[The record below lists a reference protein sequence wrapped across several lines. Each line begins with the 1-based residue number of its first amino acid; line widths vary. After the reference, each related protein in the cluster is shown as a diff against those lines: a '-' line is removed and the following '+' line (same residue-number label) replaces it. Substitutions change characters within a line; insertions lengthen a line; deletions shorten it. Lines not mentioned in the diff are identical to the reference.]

1 MKRLIYLFL
10 TLFIASCGGGG
21 GDEGGSG
28 GGGGG
33 GGPTP
38 QPPGK
43 ATLTAPANNK
53 VCETGTSISDTQSN
67 VDFSWEASS
76 NTSTYDLQVTNLN
89 TSAVVNKIGLTSTNT
104 IVELDK
110 GQPYIW
116 KVISKNTST
125 TQTGT
130 STSWKFYLAGQGIKN
145 YAPFPAELQTPA
157 SGSTVSRS
165 DGKVTFTWEG
175 SDPDQ
180 GDELRYTL
188 YVDKTDGKQSPPS
201 DLTNISA
208 KTADVALDAGTLY
221 YWRIKTSDGTNS
233 SFSISYSFRTE

>member
-1 MKRLIYLFL
+1 MKKLIFLFL
-10 TLFIASCGGGG
+10 VIIIASCSGSDGG
-21 GDEGGSG
+21 GDG
-28 GGGGG
+28 GGVD
-33 GGPTP
+33 PPPP
-38 QPPGK
+38 QPPGSV
-43 ATLTAPANNK
+43 TLTAPANGK
-53 VCETGTSISDTQSN
+53 VCETGTSISDSKSN

-76 NTSTYDLQVTNLN
+76 NTSTYDLQITNLN
-89 TSAVVNKIGLTSTNT
+89 TSSVVNKTGLTTINT
-104 IVELDK
+104 TVDLEK
-110 GQPYIW
+110 GQPYSW

-130 STSWKFYLAGQGIKN
+130 SSSWKFYLAGQGIKN
-145 YAPFPAELQTPA
+145 YAPFPAELKTPA

-180 GDELRYTL
+180 GDELKYTL
-188 YVDKTDGKQSPPS
+188 YVDKTDGKQSPAS

-233 SFSISYSFRTE
+233 SFSTVYSFRTE